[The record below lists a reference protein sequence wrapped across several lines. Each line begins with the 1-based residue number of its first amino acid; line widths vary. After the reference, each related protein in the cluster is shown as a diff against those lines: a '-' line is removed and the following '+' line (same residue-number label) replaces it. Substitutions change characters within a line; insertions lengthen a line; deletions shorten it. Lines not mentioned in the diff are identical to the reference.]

1 VNRRDQPRVVDVSHQ
16 LKKQLN
22 TIMIKTEVKI
32 DGITYTVRATTE
44 AGIKSAIRAVKK
56 AVKQI
61 KKDED
66 NGDEA

>member
-1 VNRRDQPRVVDVSHQ
+1 
-16 LKKQLN
+16 
-22 TIMIKTEVKI
+22 MIKQEVKI